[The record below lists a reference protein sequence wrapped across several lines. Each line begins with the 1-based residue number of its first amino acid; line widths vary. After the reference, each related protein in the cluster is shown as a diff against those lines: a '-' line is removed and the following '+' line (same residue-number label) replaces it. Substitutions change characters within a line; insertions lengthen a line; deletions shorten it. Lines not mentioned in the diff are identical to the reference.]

1 MSIQVRLGNWSEIK
15 NQAMPIRLE
24 VFVQEQNVPIEE
36 EVDQMD
42 PLCVHAIALNEIG
55 LVIGT
60 GRLLPDG
67 HVGRMAVL
75 KDYRGKGVG
84 SALLKALVR
93 QAQQAGFEEVIL
105 HAQTHATNFYAMHAF
120 YEEGEMF
127 YEANIP
133 HIKMRRS
140 LKD

>member
-1 MSIQVRLGNWSEIK
+1 MSIQISLGDWSEIK
-15 NQAMPIRLE
+15 HQAMPIRLA
-24 VFVQEQNVPIEE
+24 VFVQEQQVPLEE

-42 PLCVHAIALNEIG
+42 PLCVHAIALNQMG
-55 LVIGT
+55 LAMGT

-75 KDYRGKGVG
+75 RDYRGQGVG
-84 SALLKALVR
+84 SAILDALVMR
-93 QAQQAGFEEVIL
+93 AQHVGFKEVIL
-105 HAQTHATNFYAMHAF
+105 HAQTHAKDFYASHGF
-120 YEEGEMF
+120 SEEGEIF

-140 LKD
+140 FAV

>member
-1 MSIQVRLGNWSEIK
+1 
-15 NQAMPIRLE
+15 MPIRLE